1 MIGVVARMLVD
12 DDDTIKEEE
21 IRNKGKKIMFYVEK
35 HRKGRNLFMTK
46 TRIKKTRD
54 ASRRK

>member
-1 MIGVVARMLVD
+1 VD

-35 HRKGRNLFMTK
+35 HRKGRNMFMTK
-46 TRIKKTRD
+46 TRVKKTRD